1 MAHGLYEVYINGV
14 KLGDEYLTPGYH
26 SYDLLQQYQTY
37 DVTDFL
43 IEDTEVSFIVGNGWY
58 RGRFIFEGGF
68 ENIYGNKQQLIAEL
82 QVEYTDGT
90 WERFGSDETWL
101 VETNCIQE
109 NSIYDGEIIDFT
121 YEKTC

>member
-68 ENIYGNKQQLIAEL
+68 ENIYGNKQQLIASCKWNIQMEL
-82 QVEYTDGT
+82 GSDL
-90 WERFGSDETWL
+90 GSDETWL
-101 VETNCIQE
+101 VE
-109 NSIYDGEIIDFT
+109 
-121 YEKTC
+121 